1 MLASTTI
8 INIGLTNFEPFKIN
22 ILEPAI
28 PPKKLLTAIKSPK
41 VILTCHDNKKTVRE
55 KTLLFKLSILA

>member
-28 PPKKLLTAIKSPK
+28 LPKKLLTAIKSPK
-41 VILTCHDNKKTVRE
+41 VILTCPDNKKQSE
-55 KTLLFKLSILA
+55 KKHYFLN